1 MGVSY
6 NPKSVTNNL
15 VFCLDAANAKSYGGT
30 GTTWNDLSGKNNN
43 GTLVNTVT
51 YSTANSGRMVLNGG
65 YITVANTGAVSNL
78 SNVLSAS
85 VWVNPLIIDNNY
97 RRFIAGDGFPNQKW
111 YMEFNGVNIGK
122 VLVGPGGYNSTITL
136 TTNTWYNLTT
146 VWNGTQSLL
155 YINGVLD
162 QTVSVAGPAFTA
174 NGIGIGADFNGSS
187 PFNGYI
193 AESRVY
199 NKALTASEVRQNFN
213 ALRGR
218 FGI

>member
-6 NPKSVTNNL
+6 NPKSVTDNL

-51 YSTANSGRMVLNGG
+51 YSTANSGRMVLSGG

-122 VLVGPGGYNSTITL
+122 VLVFPNGFNSNATL
-136 TTNTWYNLTT
+136 TTNTWYNLVLVCTGSQ
-146 VWNGTQSLL
+146 VLL
-155 YINGVLD
+155 YINGTLD
-162 QTVSVAGPAFTA
+162 ISVNTSGPAFTA
-174 NGIGIGADFNGSS
+174 NGIGIGADSNGSS

-193 AESRVY
+193 AEARVY
-199 NKALTASEVRQNFN
+199 NKALTAAEVRQNFN

-218 FGI
+218 FGL